1 MTDATATTAGPATGF
16 ERPLPAQRMAADGA
30 VRIDYRAITA
40 LALPLMVNSS
50 LQAVINLT
58 DTWFVGHIS
67 TTAMAGM
74 AAIFWLVFFFVMLVG
89 GIGLGVQTFVAQYEG
104 SGRRWRAGHATWV
117 GIWGAAVTLPLFV
130 LLGWNGGMLLAPFG
144 LDPAVQGHALEYWW
158 PRMLG
163 APLGVALW
171 AVLGFFNGVSRPRIT
186 VMTTAIVAGINV
198 VLNQLLIFELG
209 WGMAGAAWAT
219 NISMLIGLAFALAVF
234 LRADL
239 RHTYR
244 THLTWRPDAANL
256 WREFK
261 LGLPMGAMYAADLF
275 GMALFAL
282 MQVRLGEVDGATTQ
296 IVVMLTSIAYL
307 PGVGLALAGTTLVG
321 QAIGAGDREWARRL
335 GNAVIVITAAY
346 MGTVGVLL
354 AALGPWVMPLFVGA
368 ADPQAADV
376 IAARHRAAVDRGR
389 LPVVRW
395 PAARLRLRAAWCGRR
410 AGAGTD
416 LLRAGVGRVRAA
428 GAHAVVRPR
437 RGLVRGTAAVRLR
450 CGRRMGRAA
459 RVRDP
464 ARDRHA
470 AALALATLA
479 GDPHLGSPPASAH
492 RLVLAAVHRNALA
505 GDPARAR

>member
-1 MTDATATTAGPATGF
+1 MSDRPASSAGPAPGC
-16 ERPLPAQRMAADGA
+16 ERALPAQRIGADGS
-30 VRIDYRAITA
+30 VRIDYRAIAA

-104 SGRRWRAGHATWV
+104 SRRRWRAGHATWV
-117 GIWGAAVTLPLFV
+117 GLWGAAATLPLFA
-130 LLGWNGGMLLAPFG
+130 LLGWYGGPLLRVFG
-144 LDPAVQGHALEYWW
+144 LDPQVEAHAFEYWW

-171 AVLGFFNGVSRPRIT
+171 ALLGFFNGVARPRVT
-186 VMTTAIVAGINV
+186 VMTTAIVGVVNA
-198 VLNQLLIFELG
+198 VLNQVFIFELG

-219 NISMLIGLAFALAVF
+219 NVSMLLGLLFALFVF
-234 LRADL
+234 LRDDL
-239 RHTYR
+239 RHAYR

-282 MQVRLGEVDGATTQ
+282 MQVRLGQVDGATTQ

-335 GNAVIVITAAY
+335 GNSVIAVTTGY
-346 MGTVGVLL
+346 MGAVGVLL
-354 AALGPWVMPLFVGA
+354 ALLGPWVMPLCVSA
-368 ADPQAADV
+368 SDPQAAEV
-376 IAARHRAAVDRGR
+376 VALGIVLLWIAAGYQLFDGLQLGSGFALRGAGDVRVPAMIFFGLAWGVFVPLAHMLSFAPGEGWFDALPQLGLGAVGGWFA
-389 LPVVRW
+389 LLIYVV
-395 PAARLRLRAAWCGRR
+395 LL
-410 AGAGTD
+410 AGAMH
-416 LLRAGVGRVRAA
+416 LRWRTSAWQRI
-428 GAHAVVRPR
+428 
-437 RGLVRGTAAVRLR
+437 RL
-450 CGRRMGRAA
+450 
-459 RVRDP
+459 
-464 ARDRHA
+464 
-470 AALALATLA
+470 
-479 GDPHLGSPPASAH
+479 
-492 RLVLAAVHRNALA
+492 
-505 GDPARAR
+505 